1 MNDNL
6 VSVIIPAYKTE
17 KYLEQCIESALRQD
31 YKCLEIIL
39 VDDGSPD
46 RCPQIMDEFAAK
58 NENVTVIH
66 KKNQGIG
73 FARNT
78 GVEAAHGKYV
88 FFMDSDDCLDGTEA
102 ITRLVR
108 EAENKQAD
116 IIAGNYRKLQGNECL
131 GINQHHLQENADID
145 SPDFRFSGFYRYGHL
160 AYVWGK
166 LYRREFLI
174 EHDIW
179 CRAYPFTQDKAY
191 NMLCYACHPRY
202 AFIDESVYL
211 YRINEASVT
220 FRYKPNMSSVWLSI
234 AKDFH
239 EELKQRNVEDHYGD
253 ITAFHVFFGSFFL
266 VKQELIAKHGM
277 QGAIRAVKEYGN
289 DPFARRVMKDLAKGR
304 YVKDISYLPWKILI
318 RFSAIL
324 FSMHG
329 YAFFV
334 WGIALVR
341 ALQIDGKIT
350 EKRNRVATRS
360 KKREKLLAGNKR
372 VQAETLCLCELLKIA
387 LTEEKDV
394 DRIASL
400 LDQIDLEK
408 VISMAREH
416 RVLPILYDVLEEY
429 LEERQPKLLSKLQQA
444 GEMVVKQSYRLL
456 FLTKDLTELIQK
468 HGIPVVVLKGCG
480 VASYYPVPE
489 YRKSGDVDLLFRN
502 MEDVYA
508 AGTLLE
514 QRSYVVKEEQ
524 HANHHIVYQGPDGID
539 LELHAMLAEPF
550 DNENINQKMEE
561 LLPKYFETIQETNSM
576 GVTIP
581 TTADPLQALELLL
594 HMLQHFL
601 RAGFGLKLLTD
612 WVVFW
617 NQISDEETAIKFA
630 TLAEECGVSGFAK
643 AVTLLCEKYLGLTKT
658 HIYGDNLEAEFSRG
672 YAEQFLMDIIQAEEF
687 GKADKNRMVAL
698 RKRSLWGYIKEFH
711 YQMRMNYAEESKK
724 KWKWPYLW
732 YKTFV
737 TFLRNNRRL
746 GRGSL
751 RSILKSAGERAG
763 VVEEMRLFH
772 KKANKKK

>member
-1 MNDNL
+1 MNDYL
-6 VSVIIPAYKTE
+6 VSIIIPAFKTE
-17 KYLEQCIESALRQD
+17 KYLEQCVDSALSQS
-31 YKCLEIIL
+31 YKNLEIIL

-46 RCPQIMDEFAAK
+46 RCPQIMDAYAASH
-58 NENVTVIH
+58 ENVSVIH
-66 KKNQGIG
+66 KQNQGIG
-73 FARNT
+73 LARNT
-78 GVEAAHGKYV
+78 GLSAAHGKYV
-88 FFMDSDDCLDGTEA
+88 FFMDSDDSLDGSEA
-102 ITRLVR
+102 IRNLVR
-108 EAENKQAD
+108 EAEEKQAD
-116 IIAGNYRKLQGNECL
+116 ITTGNFRKFQEEEFQ
-131 GINQHHLQENADID
+131 GINHHHLQENMEID
-145 SPDFRFSGFYRYGHL
+145 SPDFRFSGFYRYGHM
-160 AYVWGK
+160 AYDWGK

-174 EHDIW
+174 GNDIW
-179 CRAYPFTQDKAY
+179 SKPYPFTQDKAH
-191 NMLCYACHPRY
+191 NMLCYAYHPKY
-202 AFIDESVYL
+202 AFIEESVYL
-211 YRINEASVT
+211 YRINEESVT

-239 EELKQRNVEDHYGD
+239 EELRQRNIEDHFGD

-266 VKQELIAKHGM
+266 VKQELMAKHGM
-277 QGAIRAVKEYGN
+277 RGAIRAVKEYGK
-289 DPFARRVMKDLAKGR
+289 DSFAKQAMKDLAKGK
-304 YVKDISYLPWKILI
+304 YVRDISCFTWKVLI
-318 RFSAIL
+318 RWSAIL
-324 FSMHG
+324 FSLHG
-329 YAFFV
+329 YALFV
-334 WGIALVR
+334 FGISLVR
-341 ALQIDGKIT
+341 TLRIDGKIT
-350 EKRNRVATRS
+350 EKRNKA
-360 KKREKLLAGNKR
+360 KRGEKRQMAIGKKR
-372 VQAETLCLCELLKIA
+372 VQPESLCLCELLKIA

-394 DRIASL
+394 DHIASL

-416 RVLPILYDVLEEY
+416 RVLPMLYDVLEEY
-429 LEERQPKLLSKLQQA
+429 LEECQPKLLLKLQQA

-480 VASYYPVPE
+480 VASYYPIPE

-508 AGTLLE
+508 AGKLLE
-514 QRSYVVKEEQ
+514 QRGYVVKEEQ

-550 DNENINQKMEE
+550 DNENINKKMEE
-561 LLPKYFETIQETNSM
+561 LLPRYFETIRETNSM
-576 GVTIP
+576 GIKIP

-617 NQISDEETAIKFA
+617 NQVSEEETVKQFA
-630 TLAEECGVSGFAK
+630 ALAEECGVSGFAK
-643 AVTLLCEKYLGLTKT
+643 AVTLLCEKYLGLTKM

-698 RKRSLWGYIKEFH
+698 RKRSLWGYVKEFH

-732 YKTFV
+732 CKTFV
-737 TFLRNNRRL
+737 IFLRNNRRL

-751 RSILKSAGERAG
+751 HSILKSAGERAG
-763 VVEEMRLFH
+763 VVEEMRLF
-772 KKANKKK
+772 KKKR

>member
-1 MNDNL
+1 MNEIL
-6 VSVIIPAYKTE
+6 VSIIIPAYKTE
-17 KYLEQCIESALRQD
+17 KYLEQCIDSALSQS
-31 YKCLEIIL
+31 YQNLEIIL

-46 RCPQIMDEFAAK
+46 RCPQIMDTYAAEHEK
-58 NENVTVIH
+58 VSVVH

-78 GVEAAHGKYV
+78 GVSTAHGDYV
-88 FFMDSDDCLDGTEA
+88 FFMDSDDCLDGTQA

-108 EAENKQAD
+108 EAEKTQAD
-116 IIAGNYRKLQGNECL
+116 IVVGNYRKLQGKECL
-131 GINQHHLQENADID
+131 GVNEHHFHEDTDMD
-145 SPDFRFSGFYRYGHL
+145 SPDARFSGFYRYGHL

-166 LYRREFLI
+166 LYRREFLLQR
-174 EHDIW
+174 DVW
-179 CRAYPFTQDKAY
+179 LRDYPFTQDKAY

-202 AFIDESVYL
+202 AFIEESVYL
-211 YRINEASVT
+211 YRINEESVT
-220 FRYKPNMSSVWLSI
+220 FRYKPNMSRVWLSI

-239 EELKQRNVEDHYGD
+239 EELQKRGMEDHYRD
-253 ITAFHVFFGSFFL
+253 ITAFHIFFGSFFL
-266 VKQELIAKHGM
+266 VKQELMAKHGM
-277 QGAIRAVKEYGN
+277 RGAIRAVKEYGS
-289 DPFARRVMKDLAKGR
+289 DPFAKQAMKDLAKGK
-304 YVKDISYLPWKILI
+304 YVRDISSFTWKVLI
-318 RFSAIL
+318 RLSAIL
-324 FSMHG
+324 FFIHG
-329 YAFFV
+329 YALFV
-334 WGIALVR
+334 LGISLVR
-341 ALQIDGKIT
+341 TLQIDGKIT
-350 EKRNRVATRS
+350 EKRNKTNHPEKEKQMTAG
-360 KKREKLLAGNKR
+360 KKRI
-372 VQAETLCLCELLKIA
+372 QAETLCLCELLRIA
-387 LTEEKDV
+387 LTGERDAKQIET
-394 DRIASL
+394 L
-400 LDQIDLEK
+400 LDQVNLEK

-416 RVLPILYDVLEEY
+416 RVLPMLYDVLEEY
-429 LEERQPKLLSKLQQA
+429 LDERQSKLLSKLQQA

-456 FLTKDLTELIQK
+456 FLTKELTGLIQE

-489 YRKSGDVDLLFRN
+489 YRKSGDVDLLFRS
-502 MEDVYA
+502 MEDIYA
-508 AGTLLE
+508 VGKLLE
-514 QRSYVVKEEQ
+514 RRGYFVKEEQ

-550 DNENINQKMEE
+550 DNENVNQKMEE
-561 LLPKYFETIQETNSM
+561 LLPRYFETIQETNSM
-576 GVTIP
+576 GITIP

-617 NQISDEETAIKFA
+617 NQVHEEETAKKFA
-630 TLAEECGVSGFAK
+630 ALAEECGVSGFAK

-658 HIYGDNLEAEFSRG
+658 RIYGDNLEAEFSKG

-698 RKRSLWGYIKEFH
+698 RKRSLWGYVKEFH

-732 YKTFV
+732 CKTFV

-751 RSILKSAGERAG
+751 HSILKNAGERAG

-772 KKANKKK
+772 KKTNKKK